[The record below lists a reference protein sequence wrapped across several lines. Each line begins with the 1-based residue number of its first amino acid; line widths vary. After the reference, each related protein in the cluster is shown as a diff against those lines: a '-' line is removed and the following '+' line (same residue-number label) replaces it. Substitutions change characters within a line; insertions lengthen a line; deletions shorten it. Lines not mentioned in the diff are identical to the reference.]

1 MCGVHRIK
9 NLGYEDGVWVTDG
22 SNGFE
27 IPQSLYRAR
36 GYEPPVETLRWEPAS
51 VLRT

>member
-1 MCGVHRIK
+1 MRGIHRIK
-9 NLGYEDGVWVTDG
+9 NPGYEDSVWVTDG
-22 SNGFE
+22 RNGFE
-27 IPQSLYRAR
+27 IPESLYRTR